1 MSLATLFVLCRFL
14 HFLAV
19 MLMFG
24 ISIFTAVL
32 APDRFSSILKNRL
45 SPLLIFSTFLGLA
58 SAIGLLAIQ
67 AGMMGDGW
75 SDTYRLSVW
84 WAVLGTRFGEIWQWH
99 LGLSILSMWVVLLGT
114 TRFYY
119 QLMVACS
126 TLLLASLAFTGHA
139 AMHDG
144 VLGWVHQT
152 NQIIHLLSAG
162 YWLGCLPVLLVCLAY
177 TRRDD
182 VKREAITTLI
192 QFSSWGHL
200 AVALV
205 LVTGMINSIIILRET
220 SLALTSVYQML
231 LLSKAIL
238 VLFMVVVAIIN
249 RYLIVP
255 MLRKLPVKAHY
266 WLVVNSCAEI
276 VLGAAVLLLVSIFAT
291 MAPV

>member
-24 ISIFTAVL
+24 ISIFTALL
-32 APDRFSSILKNRL
+32 APDSFSSTLKNRL
-45 SPLLIFSTFLGLA
+45 SPLLIFSTFLGLI

-75 SDTYRLSVW
+75 SDTYKLSVW
-84 WAVLGTRFGEIWQWH
+84 WAVFNTRFGQIWQWH
-99 LGLSILSMWVVLLGT
+99 LGLSILSMWLVLLGS
-114 TRFYY
+114 TRIYSR
-119 QLMVACS
+119 LMVGCS
-126 TLLLASLAFTGHA
+126 TVLLASLAFTGHA

-144 VLGWVHQT
+144 ALGGIHQI

-162 YWLGCLPVLLVCLAY
+162 YWLGCLPPLLICLAY
-177 TRRDD
+177 TQHSD

-192 QFSSWGHL
+192 RFSSWGHL
-200 AVALV
+200 AVILV
-205 LVTGMINSIIILRET
+205 LATGIINSIIMLRET
-220 SLALTSVYQML
+220 ALALTSVYQML
-231 LLSKAIL
+231 LLSKVLL
-238 VLFMVVVAIIN
+238 VLLMIVVALIN

-255 MLRKLPVKAHY
+255 MLRQLPVKAHS

-276 VLGAAVLLLVSIFAT
+276 ILGAGVLLLVSIFAT

>member
-24 ISIFTAVL
+24 ISIFTALL

-45 SPLLIFSTFLGLA
+45 SPLLIFSTFLGLV

-119 QLMVACS
+119 QLMVGCS

-139 AMHDG
+139 AMHGG
-144 VLGWVHQT
+144 VLGWIHQT
-152 NQIIHLLSAG
+152 NQIIHLLSTG
-162 YWLGCLPVLLVCLAY
+162 YWLGCLPALLVCLAY
-177 TRRDD
+177 TGRND

-192 QFSSWGHL
+192 RFSTWGHL

-205 LVTGMINSIIILRET
+205 LATGVINSIIILRET
-220 SLALTSVYQML
+220 SLTLTSVYQML
-231 LLSKAIL
+231 LLSKVIL
-238 VLFMVVVAIIN
+238 VLFMIVVAVIN

-266 WLVVNSCAEI
+266 WLVVNSCVEI
-276 VLGAAVLLLVSIFAT
+276 ILGAAVLLLVSIFAT

>member
-24 ISIFTAVL
+24 ISIFTALL
-32 APDRFSSILKNRL
+32 APDRFSATLKSRL

-58 SAIGLLAIQ
+58 SAIALLAIQ

-75 SDTYRLSVW
+75 ADTYRLSVW
-84 WAVLGTRFGEIWQWH
+84 WSVLGTRFGQIWQWH
-99 LGLSILSMWVVLLGT
+99 LGLSILCMWIVLLNT

-119 QLMVACS
+119 GLMVGCS

-139 AMHDG
+139 AMHG
-144 VLGWVHQT
+144 GMLGWIHQT
-152 NQIIHLLSAG
+152 NQIIHLLSTG
-162 YWLGCLPVLLVCLAY
+162 YWVGCLPALIICLTY
-177 TRRDD
+177 TRSRD

-192 QFSSWGHL
+192 RFSSWGHL

-205 LVTGMINSIIILRET
+205 LATGIINSIIILRET
-220 SLALTSVYQML
+220 SLTLMSAYQML
-231 LLSKAIL
+231 LLSKVIL
-238 VLFMVVVAIIN
+238 VLFMIIIAVIN

-276 VLGAAVLLLVSIFAT
+276 ILGAVVLLLVSIFAT
-291 MAPV
+291 MAPL

>member
-24 ISIFTAVL
+24 ISIFTALL
-32 APDRFSSILKNRL
+32 APDSFSSTLKNRL
-45 SPLLIFSTFLGLA
+45 SPLLIFSTFLGLI

-75 SDTYRLSVW
+75 SDTYKLSVW
-84 WAVLGTRFGEIWQWH
+84 WAVFNTRFGQIWQWH
-99 LGLSILSMWVVLLGT
+99 LGLSLLSMWLVLLGS
-114 TRFYY
+114 TRIYSR
-119 QLMVACS
+119 LMVGCS
-126 TLLLASLAFTGHA
+126 TVLLASLAFTGHA

-144 VLGWVHQT
+144 ALGGIHQI

-162 YWLGCLPVLLVCLAY
+162 YWLGCLPPLLICLAY
-177 TRRDD
+177 TQHSD

-192 QFSSWGHL
+192 RFSSWGHL
-200 AVALV
+200 AVILV
-205 LVTGMINSIIILRET
+205 LATGIINSIIMLRET
-220 SLALTSVYQML
+220 ALALTSVYQML
-231 LLSKAIL
+231 LLSKVLL
-238 VLFMVVVAIIN
+238 VLLMIVVALIN

-255 MLRKLPVKAHY
+255 MLRQLPVKAHS

-276 VLGAAVLLLVSIFAT
+276 ILGAGVLLLVSIFAT

>member
-24 ISIFTAVL
+24 ISIFTALL
-32 APDRFSSILKNRL
+32 APDSFSSTLKNRL
-45 SPLLIFSTFLGLA
+45 SPLLIFSTFLGLI

-75 SDTYRLSVW
+75 SDTYKLSVW
-84 WAVLGTRFGEIWQWH
+84 WAVFNTRFGQIWQWH
-99 LGLSILSMWVVLLGT
+99 LGLSLLSMWLVLLGS
-114 TRFYY
+114 TRIYSR
-119 QLMVACS
+119 LMVGCS
-126 TLLLASLAFTGHA
+126 TVLLASLAFTGHA

-144 VLGWVHQT
+144 ALGGIHQI

-162 YWLGCLPVLLVCLAY
+162 YWLGCLPPLLICLAY
-177 TRRDD
+177 TQHSD

-192 QFSSWGHL
+192 RFSSWGHL
-200 AVALV
+200 AVILV
-205 LVTGMINSIIILRET
+205 LATGIINSIIMLRET
-220 SLALTSVYQML
+220 ALALTSVYQKL
-231 LLSKAIL
+231 LLSKVLL
-238 VLFMVVVAIIN
+238 VLLMIVVALIN

-255 MLRKLPVKAHY
+255 MLRQLPVKAHS

-276 VLGAAVLLLVSIFAT
+276 IIGAGVLLLVSIFAT

>member
-1 MSLATLFVLCRFL
+1 MSLATLFILCRFL

-24 ISIFTAVL
+24 ISIFTALL

-45 SPLLIFSTFLGLA
+45 SSLLIFSTFLGLA
-58 SAIGLLAIQ
+58 FAIGLLAIQ

-114 TRFYY
+114 TRLYY
-119 QLMVACS
+119 RLMVGCS

-144 VLGWVHQT
+144 VVGWIHQT
-152 NQIIHLLSAG
+152 NQILHLLSAG
-162 YWLGCLPVLLVCLAY
+162 YWLGCLPALLVCLAH
-177 TRRDD
+177 TARND

-192 QFSSWGHL
+192 RFSSWGHL

-205 LVTGMINSIIILRET
+205 LATGVINSIIILRET
-220 SLALTSVYQML
+220 SLTLTSAYQML
-231 LLSKAIL
+231 LLSKVIL
-238 VLFMVVVAIIN
+238 VLLMIIIAVIN

-255 MLRKLPVKAHY
+255 MLRKLPVKAHH
-266 WLVVNSCAEI
+266 WLVINSYVEI
-276 VLGAAVLLLVSIFAT
+276 ILGAAVLLLVSIFAT
-291 MAPV
+291 MAPI

>member
-45 SPLLIFSTFLGLA
+45 SPLLKFSTFLGLA

-75 SDTYRLSVW
+75 SDTYKLNVW

-99 LGLSILSMWVVLLGT
+99 LGLSILSMWIVLLGT

-119 QLMVACS
+119 RLMVGCS

-144 VLGWVHQT
+144 VLGWIHQA

-162 YWLGCLPVLLVCLAY
+162 YWLGCLPALLVCLAY

-192 QFSSWGHL
+192 RFSSWGHL

-205 LVTGMINSIIILRET
+205 LATGVINSIIILRET
-220 SLALTSVYQML
+220 SLTLTSVYQVL
-231 LLSKAIL
+231 LLSKIIL
-238 VLFMVVVAIIN
+238 VLLMITVAVIN
-249 RYLIVP
+249 RYLVVP
-255 MLRKLPVKAHY
+255 MLRKLPAKAHY

-276 VLGAAVLLLVSIFAT
+276 IFGAVVLLLVSVFAT

>member
-24 ISIFTAVL
+24 ISIFTALL
-32 APDRFSSILKNRL
+32 APDSFSSTLKNRL
-45 SPLLIFSTFLGLA
+45 SPLLIFSTFLGLI

-75 SDTYRLSVW
+75 SDTYKLSVW
-84 WAVLGTRFGEIWQWH
+84 WAVFNTRFGQIWQWH
-99 LGLSILSMWVVLLGT
+99 LGLSLLSMWLVLLGS
-114 TRFYY
+114 TRIYSR
-119 QLMVACS
+119 LMVGCS
-126 TLLLASLAFTGHA
+126 TVLLASLAFTGHA

-144 VLGWVHQT
+144 ALGGIHQI

-162 YWLGCLPVLLVCLAY
+162 YWLGCLPPLLICLAY
-177 TRRDD
+177 TQHSD

-192 QFSSWGHL
+192 RFSSWGHL
-200 AVALV
+200 AVILV
-205 LVTGMINSIIILRET
+205 LATGIINSIIMLRET
-220 SLALTSVYQML
+220 ALALTSVYQKL
-231 LLSKAIL
+231 LLSKVLL
-238 VLFMVVVAIIN
+238 VLLMIVVALIN

-255 MLRKLPVKAHY
+255 MLRQLPVKAHS

-276 VLGAAVLLLVSIFAT
+276 ILGAGVLLLVSIFAT

>member
-24 ISIFTAVL
+24 ISIFTALL

-45 SPLLIFSTFLGLA
+45 SPLLIFSTFLGLV
-58 SAIGLLAIQ
+58 SAVGLLAIQ

-75 SDTYRLSVW
+75 SDTYKLNVW

-99 LGLSILSMWVVLLGT
+99 LGLSILSMWIVLLGT

-119 QLMVACS
+119 RLMVGCS

-144 VLGWVHQT
+144 VQGWIHQA

-162 YWLGCLPVLLVCLAY
+162 YWLGCLPALLVCLAY

-192 QFSSWGHL
+192 RFSSWGHL

-205 LVTGMINSIIILRET
+205 LATGVINSIIILRET
-220 SLALTSVYQML
+220 SLTLTSVYQVL
-231 LLSKAIL
+231 LLSKIIL
-238 VLFMVVVAIIN
+238 VLLMITVAIIN
-249 RYLIVP
+249 RYLVVP
-255 MLRKLPVKAHY
+255 MLRKLPAKAHY

-276 VLGAAVLLLVSIFAT
+276 IFGAVVLLLVSIFAT

>member
-192 QFSSWGHL
+192 RFSSWGHL